1 MNDVTKSLLKKI
13 IDLMIAI
20 NAVNNDLFQNIPN
33 QLIEF
38 KKMNDNELLKKINS
52 LMAVLNYVNKT
63 PTLIEPSQENL
74 DIVETFKKMKESGDF
89 NDENN
94 S

>member
-33 QLIEF
+33 QLIKF
-38 KKMNDNELLKKINS
+38 KKMNDYELLKTKNS
-52 LMAVLNYVNKT
+52 LMAILNYVNKT
-63 PTLIEPSQENL
+63 PTLIEPNQENIEL
-74 DIVETFKKMKESGDF
+74 VELFRKKKESGDF
-89 NDENN
+89 NDK
-94 S
+94 

>member
-33 QLIEF
+33 QLIKF
-38 KKMNDNELLKKINS
+38 KKMNDYELLKTKNS
-52 LMAVLNYVNKT
+52 LMAILNYVNKM
-63 PTLIEPSQENL
+63 PTLIEPNQENIEL
-74 DIVETFKKMKESGDF
+74 VELFRKKKESGDF
-89 NDENN
+89 NDK
-94 S
+94 